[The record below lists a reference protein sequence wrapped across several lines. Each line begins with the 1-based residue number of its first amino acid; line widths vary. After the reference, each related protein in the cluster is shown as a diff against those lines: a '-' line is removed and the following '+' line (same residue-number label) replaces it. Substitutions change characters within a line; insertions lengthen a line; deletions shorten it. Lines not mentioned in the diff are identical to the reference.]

1 MTLRRNK
8 AVIILVVIAAVFS
21 VIAFAVPF
29 PKGGVFWTAYIAEI
43 VALALQIPIFKTAF
57 DGADTPKSNFLGF
70 PVFRVGYIY
79 LGVQTVLSLTLFALG
94 FTPLPT
100 WAAVIM
106 CVIVLGAA
114 LVCSIAADIARKQVT
129 LTEQNQTDTT
139 AYMTSLRTRSVQLV
153 NKAGDTKLKTALER
167 LAENI
172 QYSDPVNS
180 QATADCEAALDAA
193 FKQLETAV
201 STNDTNAEELCRR
214 VQTALD
220 DRNAACKAGK

>member
-1 MTLRRNK
+1 MRRNK

-43 VALALQIPIFKTAF
+43 VALALQIPIFKMAF
-57 DGADTPKSNFLGF
+57 DGADTPKSKFLGF

-79 LGVQTVLSLTLFALG
+79 LSVQTVLSLALFALG
-94 FTPLPT
+94 FTPMPT
-100 WAAVIM
+100 WVAVVL

-114 LVCSIAADIARKQVT
+114 LVSSIAAKIARKQVT
-129 LTEQNQTDTT
+129 LTEQKQTSAT
-139 AYMTSLRTRSVQLV
+139 AYMTSLRTRSAQLV

-172 QYSDPVNS
+172 QYSDPVS
-180 QATADCEAALDAA
+180 SPATADSEAALDAA

-201 STNDTNAEELCRR
+201 STNNTNAEELCRR
-214 VQTALD
+214 VQIALD